1 MREEG
6 CVLSQHTVYI
16 LLTRS
21 GTCFSR
27 IIHLATGDDYT
38 HASISL
44 EGPAGPFYSFGRKY
58 PRFALPAGLVQEEL
72 SRSWQLDGGEIPCC
86 LYALTVSQPAYRR
99 LCRQLR
105 GMYAL
110 RRSYHYSLL
119 GALACHFNLSF
130 QRRRYYF
137 CSQFVAA
144 LLQDCGAVE
153 ELPKPPA
160 LLRPADFCGIQGL
173 QMLYQGDLKSFQ
185 AQWAA

>member
-1 MREEG
+1 MHQ
-6 CVLSQHTVYI
+6 CTVYI

-21 GTCFSR
+21 RTCFSR

-44 EGPAGPFYSFGRKY
+44 EGPMGPFYSFGRKY

-72 SRSWQLDGGEIPCC
+72 DRSWRLSGEDVPCC
-86 LYALTVSQPAYRR
+86 LYALTVSPSAHRR
-99 LCRQLR
+99 LRHQLR
-105 GMYAL
+105 SMYAL
-110 RRSYHYSLL
+110 RGIYHYSLL
-119 GALACHFNLSF
+119 GALACHFNLPF
-130 QRRRYYF
+130 HRQRYYF

-144 LLQDCGAVE
+144 LLQECGAV

-160 LLRPADFCGIQGL
+160 LLRPADFCAVQGL
-173 QMLYQGDLKSFQ
+173 RTVYRGNLKNLK